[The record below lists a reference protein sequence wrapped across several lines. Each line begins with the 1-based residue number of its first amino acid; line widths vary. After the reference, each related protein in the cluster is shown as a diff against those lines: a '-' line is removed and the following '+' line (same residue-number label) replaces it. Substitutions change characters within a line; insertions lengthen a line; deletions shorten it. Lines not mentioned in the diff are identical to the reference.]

1 MIYFDNA
8 ATSKYKPLS
17 VKLTFL
23 KSLISYSANPG
34 RSAHK
39 LSIKCAE
46 QVFLTRKTVS
56 EFFGL
61 SNAERVVFTLNCS
74 EALNLAILGSAK
86 ENGHIVTTTYEHNS
100 VLRPLKHLKQTKNI
114 DFSIVEPDKNG
125 KLQIYDFE
133 RLIKPNT
140 YAIIVNHT
148 SNVTGQTQNL
158 DEIGLLC
165 KKHNLLF
172 IVDSAQSAGHV
183 KINMKKSKISML
195 AFASHKGLHGPQGL
209 GGLCVDDNV
218 SLSPIKFG
226 GTGTS
231 SFELTQPTTFP
242 EGFEV
247 GTINLPAV
255 MALKKAVEF
264 SDKNFEKITDKIHSL
279 SIYFYNKLIKIKD
292 VSFPPCDKTSGV
304 FSFTINGIPS
314 STVASI
320 LDSKFNICT
329 RSGYHCAPLVHKFY
343 NTQEGLV
350 RVSLDYKNSK
360 KQIDKFFE
368 AIEQIIAEN
377 K

>member
-1 MIYFDNA
+1 
-8 ATSKYKPLS
+8 
-17 VKLTFL
+17 
-23 KSLISYSANPG
+23 
-34 RSAHK
+34 
-39 LSIKCAE
+39 
-46 QVFLTRKTVS
+46 
-56 EFFGL
+56 
-61 SNAERVVFTLNCS
+61 
-74 EALNLAILGSAK
+74 
-86 ENGHIVTTTYEHNS
+86 
-100 VLRPLKHLKQTKNI
+100 
-114 DFSIVEPDKNG
+114 
-125 KLQIYDFE
+125 
-133 RLIKPNT
+133 
-140 YAIIVNHT
+140 
-148 SNVTGQTQNL
+148 
-158 DEIGLLC
+158 
-165 KKHNLLF
+165 
-172 IVDSAQSAGHV
+172 
-183 KINMKKSKISML
+183 MKKSKISML
-195 AFASHKGLHGPQGL
+195 AFAGHKGLHGPQGL
-209 GGLCVDDNV
+209 GGLCVNDNV
-218 SLSPIKFG
+218 SLAPIKFG

-231 SFELTQPTTFP
+231 SFELTQPNTFP

-279 SIYFYNKLIKIKD
+279 SIYFYNKLTNIKD
-292 VSFPPCDKTSGV
+292 IFFPPCDKMSGV

-320 LDSKFNICT
+320 LDFKFNICT